1 MNSRTAVR
9 ANDGKVISTLC
20 SEEIMLGTAALR
32 ALFLV
37 IGIAMLGAAGAHA
50 QTAAAPDGADGAR
63 VEEIARQ
70 HFQLG
75 RAQYES
81 GQFREAAASFERA
94 HELSKREVL
103 WYNIY
108 LAYRD
113 AGDNAKAAEALRNY
127 LTGVEQMD
135 NRAHLEA
142 RLASLDRLV
151 QEEQAREEQARAAE
165 AAGRGAEPAQSA
177 EPAATS
183 DQPAEPPPA
192 DESPSI
198 VPYVLLGVGG
208 AMMIGGVVTGL
219 MASSKHSE
227 LEEQCPNNPCDA
239 SLQDLAD
246 EGQTLAL
253 TADVLLFGGIAVAA
267 TGGVLWFLNRNA
279 SSDGEQPVAAAVG
292 CGPRGCAGRVR
303 VAF

>member
-1 MNSRTAVR
+1 VR
-9 ANDGKVISTLC
+9 ANDDKVTGTPY

-32 ALFLV
+32 ALCLV
-37 IGIAMLGAAGAHA
+37 IGIAMLGAAGARG
-50 QTAAAPDGADGAR
+50 QTVTAPDAADGADGAR

-81 GQFREAAASFERA
+81 GQFRDAAASFERA
-94 HELSKREVL
+94 HELSKRDML

-127 LTGVEQMD
+127 LTRVEQVD
-135 NRAHLEA
+135 NRGHLEA

-151 QEEQAREEQARAAE
+151 QEEQARKEQARAE
-165 AAGRGAEPAQSA
+165 AAASGVAEPAQAA
-177 EPAATS
+177 EPAATG

-192 DESPSI
+192 GESPSI

-246 EGQTLAL
+246 DGQTLAL

-279 SSDGEQPVAAAVG
+279 SGGSGEQPVAAAVG